1 MVNQE
6 SEIDPLSHTLPKR
19 FSDVKVQDY
28 VNVFPELLD
37 GAILAHRHKNL
48 VLYQLF
54 EAQILRIQNNVL
66 QSVDNE
72 IAKALSEEM
81 HNKTDMQ
88 IGILEN
94 SLQQIKQLKLM
105 IEEKLHLE
113 FKEGKLVSYPIPIT
127 IQSQIQLKNE
137 EKNILS
143 LLKLSHAEHSAKFH
157 EHIGFIRQRLDN
169 LVNTN
174 RAKIEKSKEIPQES
188 TFEELFLRNK
198 PKFK

>member
-1 MVNQE
+1 MVNHE
-6 SEIDPLSHTLPKR
+6 LDLDPLSHTLPER
-19 FSDVKVQDY
+19 YRDGNSPDY
-28 VNVFPELLD
+28 LTIFPELLD

-48 VLYQLF
+48 ILYQKF
-54 EAQILRIQNNVL
+54 ETEILKIQNRIL
-66 QSVDNE
+66 QSVDDE
-72 IAKALSEEM
+72 IAKALSEELL
-81 HNKTDMQ
+81 NKTDVQ
-88 IGILEN
+88 IAILEN
-94 SLQQIKQLKLM
+94 SLTQIKQLKSM

-143 LLKLSHAEHSAKFH
+143 LLKSAHAEHSAKFH

-169 LVNTN
+169 LVTAN
-174 RAKIEKSKEIPQES
+174 RAKIEKSEEIQES
-188 TFEELFLRNK
+188 TFEELFLKNK